1 MKFIVASNPDED
13 GGGYAIRTDE
23 HPVYFEYKIIYR
35 DLDQA
40 ERFART
46 LTAFAKDNGGHKLNF
61 SGDAGW
67 VLKGE

>member
-23 HPVYFEYKIIYR
+23 HPVYFEYRIIYR

-46 LTAFAKDNGGHKLNF
+46 LTAFAQNSDDKLNF
-61 SGDAGW
+61 NPDAGW
-67 VLKGE
+67 TLKGE